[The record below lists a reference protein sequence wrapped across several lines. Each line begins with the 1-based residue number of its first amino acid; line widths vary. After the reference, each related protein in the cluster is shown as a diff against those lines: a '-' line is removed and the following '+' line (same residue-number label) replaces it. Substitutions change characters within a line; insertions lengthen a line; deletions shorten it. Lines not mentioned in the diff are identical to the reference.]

1 MEQGALIDTGILGQ
15 EFQWWIGQIADDS
28 SWRDNILTGKFKSTN
43 TIPGWGYRYKVRIMG
58 RHDQSE
64 ETIPTKDLPWAQV
77 MYPVTAGTGMASAYQ
92 TPNIRQGMFCF
103 GFYLDPGPAPKG
115 PIIMG
120 LLGNNAQAALKTVIG
135 DDASNFFP
143 TSGYATG
150 QVEKEEA
157 AQEKA
162 SEEDLRTEKAAT
174 AEQEAERAAP
184 SPGASV
190 NKYGLPDN
198 QPITQKQQA
207 DINNARQEFE
217 LLREEN
223 PNLTQEEEDAYIKN
237 AVSTGIKAR
246 NKQANSPG
254 SPAQPGATRES
265 STAVHELSAADVKLQ
280 STMCMKTPL
289 LKPDDIVG
297 SSAKAIQTISD
308 NMTKKLDTYIN
319 SLSSY
324 IDAVGS
330 LGPPINPDDIIGEA
344 ACKMSKYM
352 KIQMDKVAEYVQ
364 KETNKSLNTVVS
376 GMPSAQRAAMA
387 DIKEITSELLLC
399 QYNKI
404 TNDMCGMIE
413 GILKDMLNFDNMLDK
428 ARANA
433 DNPSD
438 EVVTPRIP
446 PCVGEDIIGQV
457 LSANKDA
464 IDAANNSLLDNINA
478 FLQDIRDQMA
488 GISGAMSN
496 ITGLIGK
503 ISGSMTSALSFENV
517 KLKVFD
523 CELPPTPAVSDY
535 YTFCNGGAGVK
546 DTALPSIKKIEE
558 AVNRP
563 TRATP
568 TESTPFVEPT
578 VEGTQNIG
586 NADEDWLSESL
597 SEEQREDIMNDPN
610 IDIG

>member
-15 EFQWWIGQIADDS
+15 EFQWWIGQVADDS
-28 SWRDNILTGKFKSTN
+28 SWRDNILAGKFKSPN

-103 GFYLDPGPAPKG
+103 GFYLDPGPAPKV

-150 QVEKEEA
+150 QVEKEAA
-157 AQEKA
+157 AQETVPDEDIGVNKA
-162 SEEDLRTEKAAT
+162 GTS
-174 AEQEAERAAP
+174 EQEAERAAP
-184 SPGASV
+184 PPGAKI
-190 NKYGLPDN
+190 NKYGLPDS
-198 QPITQKQQA
+198 QPISQKQQA

-223 PNLTQEEEDAYIKN
+223 PDLTQEEEDAYIKN
-237 AVSTGIKAR
+237 AVSQGIKAR

-254 SPAQPGATRES
+254 SPPQPGATRES

-330 LGPPINPDDIIGEA
+330 LGPPPNPDDIISEA

-387 DIKEITSELLLC
+387 DIKEVTGELLLC

-413 GILKDMLNFDNMLDK
+413 GILKDMLNFDDMLDK

-438 EVVTPRIP
+438 EVVTPQIP
-446 PCVGEDIIGQV
+446 PCVAEDIIGQV
-457 LSANKDA
+457 LAANKDA
-464 IDAANNSLLDNINA
+464 IDENNNALLDNINS

-488 GISGAMSN
+488 GISGSMSN
-496 ITGLIGK
+496 ITNLIGK
-503 ISGSMTSALSFENV
+503 ISGSMSSALSFENV
-517 KLKVFD
+517 KLNAFG
-523 CELPPTPAVSDY
+523 CELSPTPAVSDY
-535 YTFCNGGAGVK
+535 YTFCTGGAGVK
-546 DTALPSIKKIEE
+546 DTMLPSIKKIEE
-558 AVNRP
+558 AANRP
-563 TRATP
+563 TNAIP
-568 TESTPFVEPT
+568 TEPIPFVEPT
-578 VEGTQNIG
+578 RQGTQNLK
-586 NADEDWLSESL
+586 NVEEDWDSPLTGDEF
-597 SEEQREDIMNDPN
+597 EMQ
-610 IDIG
+610 

>member
-1 MEQGALIDTGILGQ
+1 MEQGALFDIGQLGQ

-28 SWRDNILTGKFKSTN
+28 SWRDNILAGKFKSPN

-64 ETIPTKDLPWAQV
+64 ETIETKDLPWAQV

-103 GFYLDPGPAPKG
+103 GFYLDPGPDPKV

-135 DDASNFFP
+135 DDDSNFFP

-150 QVEKEEA
+150 QVEPDPA
-157 AQEKA
+157 AKVTA
-162 SEEDLRTEKAAT
+162 SEEDLRTEKAGT
-174 AEQEAERAAP
+174 SEQEAERAAP
-184 SPGASV
+184 QPGAKI
-190 NKYGLPDN
+190 NKYGLPDS
-198 QPITQKQQA
+198 QPTSKAQQA

-217 LLREEN
+217 LLKEEN
-223 PNLTQEEEDAYIKN
+223 PNLTQEDEDAYVKN
-237 AVSTGIKAR
+237 AVATGIKAR
-246 NKQANSPG
+246 NKQADSPG

-265 STAVHELSAADVKLQ
+265 STSVHELSAADVKLQ

-297 SSAKAIQTISD
+297 SSTKAIQTISD
-308 NMTKKLDTYIN
+308 NMTKKLDAYIN

-330 LGPPINPDDIIGEA
+330 LGAPMNPDDIISEA

-352 KIQMDKVAEYVQ
+352 KIQMDKVSEYVQ

-387 DIKEITSELLLC
+387 DIKEVTGELLLC

-413 GILKDMLNFDNMLDK
+413 GILKDMLNFDKMEEK

-433 DNPSD
+433 NNPSD
-438 EVVTPRIP
+438 EIVTPKTP
-446 PCVGEDIIGQV
+446 PCVAEDII
-457 LSANKDA
+457 LS
-464 IDAANNSLLDNINA
+464 
-478 FLQDIRDQMA
+478 
-488 GISGAMSN
+488 
-496 ITGLIGK
+496 LIH
-503 ISGSMTSALSFENV
+503 I
-517 KLKVFD
+517 
-523 CELPPTPAVSDY
+523 
-535 YTFCNGGAGVK
+535 
-546 DTALPSIKKIEE
+546 
-558 AVNRP
+558 
-563 TRATP
+563 
-568 TESTPFVEPT
+568 
-578 VEGTQNIG
+578 
-586 NADEDWLSESL
+586 
-597 SEEQREDIMNDPN
+597 
-610 IDIG
+610 

>member
-1 MEQGALIDTGILGQ
+1 MEQGALFDIGQLGQ

-28 SWRDNILTGKFKSTN
+28 SWRDNILAGKFKSPN

-64 ETIPTKDLPWAQV
+64 ETIETKDLPWAQV

-103 GFYLDPGPAPKG
+103 GFYLDPGPKPKV

-150 QVEKEEA
+150 QVEPDPA
-157 AQEKA
+157 AKVTA
-162 SEEDLRTEKAAT
+162 SEEDLRTEKAGT
-174 AEQEAERAAP
+174 AEQEAECSAP
-184 SPGASV
+184 TPGSRI
-190 NKYGLPDN
+190 NKYGLPDS
-198 QPITQKQQA
+198 QPISKAQQA
-207 DINNARQEFE
+207 DINNAREEFQ

-223 PNLTQEEEDAYIKN
+223 PNLTQEQEDAYIKN
-237 AVSTGIKAR
+237 AVANGIKAR

-254 SPAQPGATRES
+254 SPTQPGATRES

-297 SSAKAIQTISD
+297 SSTKAIQTVSD
-308 NMTKKLDTYIN
+308 NMTKKLDTYLN
-319 SLSSY
+319 SISSY
-324 IDAVGS
+324 VDAVGS
-330 LGPPINPDDIIGEA
+330 LGPPMSPDDIIGEA

-352 KIQMDKVAEYVQ
+352 KIQMDKVSEYVQ

-387 DIKEITSELLLC
+387 DIKEVTGELLLC

-413 GILKDMLNFDNMLDK
+413 GILKDMLNFDKMEEK

-438 EVVTPRIP
+438 EVVTPQTP
-446 PCVGEDIIGQV
+446 PCVAEDIIGQV
-457 LSANKDA
+457 LAANKDA
-464 IDAANNSLLDNINA
+464 IDEANNSLLDNINA

-496 ITGLIGK
+496 ITNLIGK
-503 ISGSMTSALSFENV
+503 ISGSMSSALSFENV
-517 KLKVFD
+517 KLNVFG
-523 CELPPTPAVSDY
+523 CELSPTPAVSDY
-535 YTFCNGGAGVK
+535 YTFCTGGSGVK
-546 DTALPSIKKIEE
+546 DTALPSIKKIEN
-558 AVNRP
+558 AVNAGTNAIP
-563 TRATP
+563 TKAI
-568 TESTPFVEPT
+568 PFVEPT
-578 VEGTQNIG
+578 REGTQNLK
-586 NADEDWLSESL
+586 NVEEDWDSEL
-597 SEEQREDIMNDPN
+597 TGDEYEEQ
-610 IDIG
+610 

>member
-1 MEQGALIDTGILGQ
+1 MEQGSLFNPGFLGQ
-15 EFQWWIGQIADDS
+15 GFNWWIGQVADDS
-28 SWRDNILTGKFKSTN
+28 TWRDNILAGKFKSPN

-58 RHDQSE
+58 IHDQTE
-64 ETIPTKDLPWAQV
+64 ETIKTEDLPWAQV

-92 TPNIRQGMFCF
+92 TPNVRQGMMVF
-103 GFYLDPGPAPKG
+103 GFFMDGQDQRI

-120 LLGNNAQAALKTVIG
+120 LLGNNAQTALKNKIG
-135 DDASNFFP
+135 TTESNFAP
-143 TSGYATG
+143 TSGYSEG
-150 QVEKEEA
+150 KLPKEEA
-157 AQEKA
+157 AKEKA
-162 SEEDLRTEKAAT
+162 SHEDLRTEKPAT

-184 SPGASV
+184 SPGAGINNV
-190 NKYGLPDN
+190 GLPDN
-198 QPITQKQQA
+198 QPISSEQQA
-207 DINNARQEFE
+207 DINNAKEEFQ

-223 PNLTQEEEDAYIKN
+223 PNLTQEQEDEYIKN
-237 AVSTGIKAR
+237 AVSSGIKAR

-254 SPAQPGATRES
+254 STAQPGATRES

-308 NMTKKLDTYIN
+308 NMTKKLDTYLN

-324 IDAVGS
+324 IDAVES
-330 LGPPINPDDIIGEA
+330 LGPPINPDDIISEA

-352 KIQMDKVAEYVQ
+352 KIQMDKVSEYVQ

-387 DIKEITSELLLC
+387 DIKEVTGELLLC

-413 GILKDMLNFDNMLDK
+413 GVLKDMLNFDKMEEK

-438 EVVTPRIP
+438 EIVTPKVP
-446 PCVGEDIIGQV
+446 PCVAEDIIGQV

-464 IDAANNSLLDNINA
+464 IDTANNSLLDNINA

-503 ISGSMTSALSFENV
+503 ISGSMSSALSFENV
-517 KLKVFD
+517 KLNAFG
-523 CELPPTPAVSDY
+523 CELSPTPAVSDY
-535 YTFCNGGAGVK
+535 YTFCTGGAGVK
-546 DTALPSIKKIEE
+546 DTAIPSVKSIEE
-558 AVNRP
+558 AVNKP
-563 TRATP
+563 TTATA
-568 TESTPFVEPT
+568 TEPIPFVEPT
-578 VEGTQNIG
+578 RQGTQSLTNT
-586 NADEDWLSESL
+586 DDDWLGEL
-597 SEEQREDIMNDPN
+597 NQDQREDLMNDQN

>member
-1 MEQGALIDTGILGQ
+1 MEQGALFDTGILGQ
-15 EFQWWIGQIADDS
+15 EFQWWIGQVADDS
-28 SWRDNILTGKFKSTN
+28 SWRDNILAGKFKSPN

-64 ETIPTKDLPWAQV
+64 ETIATKDLPWAQV

-103 GFYLDPGPAPKG
+103 GFYLDPGPAPKV

-120 LLGNNAQAALKTVIG
+120 LLGNNAQAALKNVIG

-150 QVEKEEA
+150 QVEKEAA
-157 AQEKA
+157 AQETVPDEDIGVNKA
-162 SEEDLRTEKAAT
+162 GTS
-174 AEQEAERAAP
+174 EQEAERAAP
-184 SPGASV
+184 SPGASL

-198 QPITQKQQA
+198 QPISQAQQA
-207 DINNARQEFE
+207 DINNAREEVE

-223 PNLTQEEEDAYIKN
+223 PNLTQEDEDAYVRN
-237 AVSTGIKAR
+237 AVSKGIEAR

-308 NMTKKLDTYIN
+308 NMTKKLDDYIN

-324 IDAVGS
+324 IDAVES
-330 LGPPINPDDIIGEA
+330 LGPPISPDDIISEA
-344 ACKMSKYM
+344 SCKMSKYM

-364 KETNKSLNTVVS
+364 KETNKSLTTVVS

-387 DIKEITSELLLC
+387 DIKEVTSELLLC

-404 TNDMCGMIE
+404 TNDMCGLIE
-413 GILKDMLNFDNMLDK
+413 SILKDTLNFDDMVDK

-438 EVVTPRIP
+438 EVVTPQIP
-446 PCVGEDIIGQV
+446 PCVAEDIIGQV
-457 LSANKDA
+457 LAANKDA
-464 IDAANNSLLDNINA
+464 IDENNNALLDNINA
-478 FLQDIRDQMA
+478 FLQDIRDQLA
-488 GISGAMSN
+488 GISGSMSN
-496 ITGLIGK
+496 ITNLIGK

-517 KLKVFD
+517 KLKVFG
-523 CELPPTPAVSDY
+523 CELSPTPAVSDY
-535 YTFCNGGAGVK
+535 YTFCTGGSSVK
-546 DTALPSIKKIEE
+546 DTMLPSLKKVEDN
-558 AVNRP
+558 ANKP
-563 TRATP
+563 TNATEG
-568 TESTPFVEPT
+568 TKTPFVEPT
-578 VEGTQNIG
+578 KTGTQNLK
-586 NADEDWLSESL
+586 NVEEDWLSGDL
-597 SEEQREDIMNDPN
+597 TQEQRGDIMNDPN

>member
-28 SWRDNILTGKFKSTN
+28 SWRDNILAGKFKSAN
-43 TIPGWGYRYKVRIMG
+43 TIPGWGYRYKVRIIG

-64 ETIPTKDLPWAQV
+64 ETIPTENLPWAQV

-103 GFYLDPGPAPKG
+103 GFYLDPGPAPKV

-120 LLGNNAQAALKTVIG
+120 LLGNNAQAALSTVIG
-135 DDASNFFP
+135 DDSSNFAP

-162 SEEDLRTEKAAT
+162 SEEDLRTEKAGT
-174 AEQEAERAAP
+174 PEQEAERAAP
-184 SPGASV
+184 SPGASL

-198 QPITQKQQA
+198 QPISQKQQA
-207 DINNARQEFE
+207 DINNAREEFE

-223 PNLTQEEEDAYIKN
+223 PDLTQEQEDAYVKN
-237 AVSTGIKAR
+237 AVSAGIKAR
-246 NKQANSPG
+246 NKQADSPA

-297 SSAKAIQTISD
+297 SSTKAIQTVSD
-308 NMTKKLDTYIN
+308 NMTKKLDTYLN
-319 SLSSY
+319 SISSY
-324 IDAVGS
+324 VDAVGS
-330 LGPPINPDDIIGEA
+330 LGPPISPDDIISEA

-364 KETNKSLNTVVS
+364 KETNKSLTTVVS

-387 DIKEITSELLLC
+387 DIKEVTGELLLC

-413 GILKDMLNFDNMLDK
+413 GILKDMLNFDKMEEK

-438 EVVTPRIP
+438 EVVTPQTP
-446 PCVGEDIIGQV
+446 PCVAEDIIGQV
-457 LSANKDA
+457 LAANKDA
-464 IDAANNSLLDNINA
+464 IDTANNSLLDNINA

-517 KLKVFD
+517 KLNVFG
-523 CELPPTPAVSDY
+523 CELSPTPAVSDY
-535 YTFCNGGAGVK
+535 YTFCTGGSGVK
-546 DTALPSIKKIEE
+546 DTALPSIKKIED
-558 AVNRP
+558 AVNAG
-563 TRATP
+563 TNATA
-568 TESTPFVEPT
+568 TEQIPYVEPT
-578 VEGTQNIG
+578 RTGEQN
-586 NADEDWLSESL
+586 LKKV
-597 SEEQREDIMNDPN
+597 EEQYGEEDDWDSPLTGDEFEMQ
-610 IDIG
+610 

>member
-1 MEQGALIDTGILGQ
+1 MEQGNLVDIGQLGQ

-28 SWRDNILTGKFKSTN
+28 SWRDNILAGKFKSTN

-92 TPNIRQGMFCF
+92 TPNVRQGMMVF
-103 GFYLDPGPAPKG
+103 GFFMDGQDQRI

-150 QVEKEEA
+150 QVEPDSA
-157 AQEKA
+157 AKVTA
-162 SEEDLRTEKAAT
+162 SEEDLRTEKAGT
-174 AEQEAERAAP
+174 AEQEAERSAP
-184 SPGASV
+184 TPGSRI
-190 NKYGLPDN
+190 NKYGLPDS
-198 QPITQKQQA
+198 QPISKAQQA
-207 DINNARQEFE
+207 DINNAREEFQ

-223 PNLTQEEEDAYIKN
+223 PNLTQEQEDAYIKN
-237 AVSTGIKAR
+237 AVANGIKAR

-254 SPAQPGATRES
+254 SPTQPGATRES
-265 STAVHELSAADVKLQ
+265 STSVHELSAADVKLQ

-297 SSAKAIQTISD
+297 SSTKAIQTISD

-330 LGPPINPDDIIGEA
+330 LGAPMNPDDIISEA

-352 KIQMDKVAEYVQ
+352 KIQMDKVSEYVQ

-387 DIKEITSELLLC
+387 DIKELTGELILC

-413 GILKDMLNFDNMLDK
+413 GILKDMLNFDDMLDK

-433 DNPSD
+433 NNPSD
-438 EVVTPRIP
+438 EVVTPKIP
-446 PCVGEDIIGQV
+446 PCVAEDIIGKV
-457 LSANKDA
+457 LAANKDA
-464 IDAANNSLLDNINA
+464 IDIANNTLLDNINA

-503 ISGSMTSALSFENV
+503 ISGSMSSALSFENV
-517 KLKVFD
+517 KLNAFG
-523 CELPPTPAVSDY
+523 CELSPTPAVSDY
-535 YTFCNGGAGVK
+535 YTFCTGGAGVK

-563 TRATP
+563 TTATA
-568 TESTPFVEPT
+568 TESIPFVEPT
-578 VEGTQNIG
+578 RQGTQSLTNT
-586 NADEDWLSESL
+586 DDDWLGEL
-597 SEEQREDIMNDPN
+597 NQDQREDIMNDQN